1 MGSIGNTVTKG
12 CACVRGMSALG
23 LTWSG
28 GAGAGEE
35 GGGRR
40 SQRFGESFGGTLVG
54 IHEGWRAGEV
64 TIWVR
69 RGGGVGGVGGG
80 MDWNL
85 ERTRF
90 LLLVFRRTWAISKRC
105 GRGFTPCVWAGRD
118 YAPRGK
124 RWRKEVETLCFSL
137 VVRSP
142 LVKEMT

>member
-54 IHEGWRAGEV
+54 IHEGWGAGEV

-69 RGGGVGGVGGG
+69 RGGGLEEVEEAWIGTLRELASCCWCSGGHGRSAKDV
-80 MDWNL
+80 
-85 ERTRF
+85 EEAS
-90 LLLVFRRTWAISKRC
+90 LLVFGLGEITRR
-105 GRGFTPCVWAGRD
+105 GERGGE
-118 YAPRGK
+118 K
-124 RWRKEVETLCFSL
+124 RWRLYVFHS
-137 VVRSP
+137 
-142 LVKEMT
+142 